1 MTYAVYGIKNIHN
14 GRIYVGSSKNLKS
27 RLRLHFS
34 LLRKGSH
41 KNRKIQKD
49 FNRYGEDAFEV
60 VHLSSATSEKS
71 ALKFEQIYIDGF
83 ENTYNILQFV
93 ASAKGRV
100 YTEVTLQRMRDAAKG
115 RVIPPEQIEKIA
127 ATLRGTKASEE
138 HKRNISKGIKQFYEN
153 GGVSVANKLNKV
165 DVYEIHRRLK
175 LGHDRHQIAADFNV
189 SYSNIGHIAQ
199 GGTWRRIYNEVHG
212 IKAELPTTL

>member
-1 MTYAVYGIKNIHN
+1 MICAVYGIRNKYN
-14 GRIYVGSSKNLKS
+14 GRMYVGSSKNLKN
-27 RLRLHFS
+27 RILRHFS
-34 LLRKGSH
+34 MLRNGTH

-60 VHLSSATSEKS
+60 VTLSLATSEKS
-71 ALKFEQIYIDGF
+71 ALKFEQIFIDGF
-83 ENTYNILQFV
+83 DNTYNILQFV

-115 RVIPPEQIEKIA
+115 RVISPEQIEKLA
-127 ATLRGTKASEE
+127 VANRAKKATAE
-138 HKRNISKGIKQFYEN
+138 HKRKISEGIKRYYEN
-153 GGVSVANKLNKV
+153 GGVSVARKLNSD

-175 LGHDRHQIAADFNV
+175 LNHDRHQIAEDFNI

-199 GGTWRRIYNEVHG
+199 GSTWRRIYNEVHG
-212 IKAELPTTL
+212 IKTELPTTL